1 LKGKLRLSDFQTGIA
16 YDPIFLKHDQPGH
29 PENSKRLV
37 SVMKRL
43 EENKLLQR
51 VKQLE
56 SRVAEIDEIAI
67 CHTQEYVQY
76 VKEISEKGG
85 DYLDPDTY
93 SNKYSFIA
101 ASIAVGSSIDLTKA
115 VINGKLKNGFAILR
129 PPGHHAISTKSMGFC
144 LFGNIAIAAKVAI
157 TETGISKVAIV
168 DFDVHHGN
176 GTQALIGDDPN
187 ILFISSHQHPFY
199 PGTGSLHEIGQGD
212 AEGTIINISLQQGV
226 GDEGFITIYNKVI
239 IPSLRRF
246 NPDLILVSAGYD
258 AHWDDPLANLNLSL
272 EGYDW
277 ISRKLIS
284 TADEICSGKIVFFLE
299 GGYNLEVLKNGV
311 ANSIRALLG
320 IELYDDPIG
329 KSSQQEQSV
338 QKLIDEL
345 IKIHNL

>member
-1 LKGKLRLSDFQTGIA
+1 MKTGIV
-16 YDPIFLKHDQPGH
+16 YDPIFLKYDQPGH

-37 SVMKRL
+37 SVMKGL

-56 SRVAEIDEIAI
+56 SRVAETNEIVI

-85 DYLDPDTY
+85 GYLDPDTY
-93 SNKYSFIA
+93 SNTYSFIA
-101 ASIAVGSSIDLTKA
+101 AATAVGSCIDLTKA
-115 VINGKLKNGFAILR
+115 VIKGELKNGFALLR
-129 PPGHHAISTKSMGFC
+129 PPGHHALRDRAMGFC
-144 LFGNIAIAAKVAI
+144 LFGNIAIASKI
-157 TETGISKVAIV
+157 SLHQPGIKRVAIV

-176 GTQALIGDDPN
+176 GTQALVGDDPN
-187 ILFISSHQHPFY
+187 ILFISSHQYPFY
-199 PGTGSLHEIGQGD
+199 PGTGSIHEIGQGD
-212 AEGTIINISLQQGV
+212 AEGTIINIPLHQGV
-226 GDEGFITIYNKVI
+226 GDEGFKTIYKKVI
-239 IPSLRRF
+239 ITSLRRF

-320 IELYDDPIG
+320 IESYDDPIG
-329 KSSQQEQSV
+329 KSSQQEPSV

>member
-1 LKGKLRLSDFQTGIA
+1 MKSGII

-43 EENKLLQR
+43 EENKLLYR
-51 VKQLE
+51 VKHLD
-56 SRVAEIDEIAI
+56 SRVAETNEIAI

-85 DYLDPDTY
+85 GYLDPDTY

-101 ASIAVGSSIDLTKA
+101 AATAVGSSIDLTNA
-115 VINGKLKNGFAILR
+115 VVKGELKNGFALLR
-129 PPGHHAISTKSMGFC
+129 PPGHHALSNKSMGFC
-144 LFGNIAIAAKVAI
+144 LFGNIAIAAKIALTQPVI
-157 TETGISKVAIV
+157 KKVAIV

-176 GTQALIGDDPN
+176 GTQALVGDDPN
-187 ILFISSHQHPFY
+187 TLFISSHQYPFY
-199 PGTGSLHEIGQGD
+199 PGTGSIHEIGQGD
-212 AEGTIINISLQQGV
+212 AEGTIINIPLQQGV
-226 GDEGFITIYNKVI
+226 GDEGIKMIYENLI

-246 NPDLILVSAGYD
+246 KPDLILVSAGYD

-272 EGYDW
+272 EGFDW

-284 TADEICSGKIVFFLE
+284 AADDICSAKIVFFLE

-311 ANSIRALLG
+311 SNTIRGLLR
-320 IELYDDPIG
+320 IDSFEDSLG
-329 KSSQQEQSV
+329 KSSQQETDV